1 MSRIQKT
8 NNAITL
14 LIIRADGDGSGEEE
28 DEEEDQEVGPT
39 PSKKPRKET
48 EKDMDRAEREII
60 SATTESAK
68 KSAPVPTVS
77 DDRYK
82 HFMRLLYKLVQQ
94 KYQVTLVVKATEPF
108 E

>member
-1 MSRIQKT
+1 MTQNT
-8 NNAITL
+8 NNFITL
-14 LIIRADGDGSGEEE
+14 LIIRADGDGPGEEEE

-60 SATTESAK
+60 SATAESAK

-108 E
+108 K